1 MEGTFASPPEL
12 VSVHG
17 EEDSL
22 ISDIDKNFEVKR
34 ELPHEV
40 ELGQVSYIIIT

>member
-1 MEGTFASPPEL
+1 MEGTYAPLPPEL

-17 EEDSL
+17 EEDSP
-22 ISDIDKNFEVKR
+22 IPDIDKNLEVKK

-40 ELGQVSYIIIT
+40 ELELGKCHT